1 MQAPLSP
8 VPPGVIA
15 DLCLRDLSRI
25 ERFRSAKRDWQMK
38 PLSIL
43 PERPTIRLEHG
54 NDYKVIA
61 Q

>member
-8 VPPGVIA
+8 VPAGLIA
-15 DLCLRDLSRI
+15 GLCLRDLSRV
-25 ERFRSAKRDWQMK
+25 ERFRSAKRDWQMN
-38 PLSIL
+38 PLPTI
-43 PERPTIRLEHG
+43 PERPAITLEHG

>member
-8 VPPGVIA
+8 VPPGLIA
-15 DLCLRDLSRI
+15 GLCLRDLSRV

-38 PLSIL
+38 SLPTI
-43 PERPTIRLEHG
+43 PERPSITLDRGE
-54 NDYKVIA
+54 YQEVV

>member
-8 VPPGVIA
+8 VPPGLIA
-15 DLCLRDLSRI
+15 DLCLRDLSRV

-38 PLSIL
+38 PLPSL
-43 PERPTIRLEHG
+43 PERPAITLERTEYREIR
-54 NDYKVIA
+54 

>member
-8 VPPGVIA
+8 VPAGLIA
-15 DLCLRDLSRI
+15 GLCLRDLSRV

-38 PLSIL
+38 SLPVI
-43 PERPTIRLEHG
+43 PERPSITLDRGE
-54 NDYKVIA
+54 YREVV